1 MTRNLTFIQSN
12 YQETMDNITLLAKVF
27 AEDVMNITADIMA
40 SSVMVNNKV
49 GRNTIAPNSDIFKE
63 MYAKASGNIVIELL
77 LNDYVQYIESGRKAG
92 SKLPPLEPI
101 VQWAKKRGIKTDN
114 STMFLIRRAI
124 AEDGIKPRPFMYK
137 VLNTIDKKWDGEWSS
152 ELFQELTKIID
163 EFFNQ

>member
-1 MTRNLTFIQSN
+1 MIRNLMFIQSN
-12 YQETMDNITLLAKVF
+12 YLEIMDNITLLAKVF

-49 GRNTIAPNSDIFKE
+49 GRNTIAPDSNLFKE

-92 SKLPPLEPI
+92 SKFPPLEPI

>member
-1 MTRNLTFIQSN
+1 MSILEDDH
-12 YQETMDNITLLAKVF
+12 ETMDNITLLAKAF
-27 AEDVMNITADIMA
+27 AEDVMTITADIMA
-40 SSVMVNNKV
+40 SSIMVNNKV
-49 GRNTIAPNSDIFKE
+49 GRNTIAPDSNIFKE

-92 SKLPPLEPI
+92 SKFPPLEPI

-137 VLNTIDKKWDGEWSS
+137 VLETIDKKWDGEWSS
-152 ELFQELTKIID
+152 DLFQELTKIID

>member
-1 MTRNLTFIQSN
+1 
-12 YQETMDNITLLAKVF
+12 MDNITLLAKVF
-27 AEDVMNITADIMA
+27 AEDVMSITADIMA

-49 GRNTIAPNSDIFKE
+49 GINTIAPNSDIFKE

-92 SKLPPLEPI
+92 SKFPPIQPI

-114 STMFLIRRAI
+114 STIFLIRRAI
-124 AEDGIKPRPFMYK
+124 VRDGIKPRPFMYK
-137 VLNTIDKKWDGEWSS
+137 VLETIDKKWDGEWSS

-163 EFFNQ
+163 EFFNK

>member
-1 MTRNLTFIQSN
+1 MG
-12 YQETMDNITLLAKVF
+12 NIELLSKAF

-40 SSVMVNNKV
+40 SNMLVNNKV
-49 GRNTIAPNSDIFKE
+49 GRNTIAPDSNIFKE

-92 SKLPPLEPI
+92 SKFPPLEPI

-137 VLNTIDKKWDGEWSS
+137 VLNTIDKKWKGEWSS
-152 ELFQELTKIID
+152 EIFNELTKIID